1 LSKVDLT
8 LAIVILVGA
17 YSGYRDGFRVEIF
30 SNIAVLLGVLF
41 GFKLMGY
48 TMVALEEEFYI
59 DEFAL
64 PYIAFGAVFAVVV
77 LCVNLIAKII
87 IDRYPEPLLGLAD
100 PYVGT
105 VLALFRTTFMISLIL
120 WILDSLKI
128 HFPED
133 WTADSWLWQKVAFFA
148 PGTIRGIGN
157 VVPFFSDLI

>member
-30 SNIAVLLGVLF
+30 SVLAVLLGVLL

-48 TMVALEEEFYI
+48 AMVALEEEFYI

-64 PYIAFGAVFAVVV
+64 PYIAFGAVFAIIV

-87 IDRYPEPLLGLAD
+87 LDRFPEPLLGLAD
-100 PYVGT
+100 PYMGS
-105 VLALFRTTFMISLIL
+105 VLALFRTAFMISLVL

-128 HFPED
+128 HFPTE
-133 WTADSWLWQKVAFFA
+133 WTADSWLWQKVAVLA
-148 PGTIRGIGN
+148 PGTIRAIGD
-157 VVPFFSDLI
+157 VVPFFSGLI